1 MNITKGIAVKGQKVV
16 VYGPEGIGKTLFASK
31 FPNPVFI
38 DTEGS
43 TKQYDLTRSEP
54 SSWEAIMKD
63 VQDAAAGEL
72 PGNTLVLDT
81 ADWAER
87 MATKA
92 VIDSHQWSG
101 IEDAGYGKGYQY
113 VYESFGKLL
122 NLLNDVAEH
131 GINVVITAHAAMRKF
146 EQPDELGTYDRWEM
160 KLQNSQRA
168 NDCAMLKEW
177 ADTVIFANYKTYTV
191 TVNDAKKAKDVKK
204 KATGARR
211 CMYLTHHP
219 CWDAKNRWGI
229 SDDLDDPF
237 EFDYEVIKPYV
248 ERSGS
253 AAQEKKDADT
263 LNNLRDNHMSHTPEP
278 GPDYEPET
286 VINAP
291 ESAEDPVETK
301 PHQETFA
308 EAAEEPDVAKARNDD
323 TDALAIP
330 QALKDLMKADAVDA
344 SEIQNIVGAK
354 GYFPLNMSI
363 EDYPDDFIEGCLVAA
378 WPSVLG
384 AIKSSRETETI
395 PFN

>member
-1 MNITKGIAVKGQKVV
+1 MNITKGICVKGQKVV
-16 VYGPEGIGKTLFASK
+16 IYGPEGIGKTTFAAK

-168 NDCAMLKEW
+168 NDCALLKEW

-204 KATGARR
+204 KATVARR
-211 CMYLTHHP
+211 VMYLNHHP

-229 SDDLDDPF
+229 TDDLDDPMD
-237 EFDYEVIKPYV
+237 FDYEIIRRYV
-248 ERSGS
+248 ERDKTAPSPVKV
-253 AAQEKKDADT
+253 ECKPDDDT
-263 LNNLRDNHMSHTPEP
+263 KELNELRESHM
-278 GPDYEPET
+278 
-286 VINAP
+286 NAP
-291 ESAEDPVETK
+291 EPPSEPEPKKESLRKLQNEPEDR
-301 PHQETFA
+301 
-308 EAAEEPDVAKARNDD
+308 KARQEETEKLN
-323 TDALAIP
+323 IP
-330 QALKDLMKADAVDA
+330 KALKDLMIQNNVGAWDV
-344 SEIQNIVGAK
+344 QNIVGLK
-354 GYFPLNMSI
+354 GYFTADMSI
-363 EDYPDDFIEGCLVAA
+363 EDYPEDFIDGCLVAA
-378 WPSVLG
+378 WPKVYEM
-384 AIKSSRETETI
+384 INEVNTKQQI
-395 PFN
+395 PY